1 MPELNLARINKS
13 PFGCDM
19 HLLDRD
25 KLILHIIPLV
35 DLLLVPE
42 AVHSY
47 DGYQP
52 ADHRFI

>member
-1 MPELNLARINKS
+1 MPELNLAGINKS

-19 HLLDRD
+19 HLLDLD
-25 KLILHIIPLV
+25 KLILRIIPLV

-42 AVHSY
+42 TAHSY

-52 ADHRFI
+52 TDHRFI